1 MQARQADEIDED
13 YGVEQF
19 QQDEEQPEL
28 HKSPSKTQKGPFPD
42 ESSESAN
49 AETKIE
55 RASKGFSIAGAVSA
69 QRKDNWNR

>member
-1 MQARQADEIDED
+1 VQARQADEIDED

-49 AETKIE
+49 AENKIE